1 MLTILQD
8 ETNKFLTGFVNLFA
22 DSAAIMLV
30 ICGLMAL
37 VWFFYEGVRRGWV
50 KPKGEE
56 WERDKVSRALK
67 VIIGLGIILGVI
79 TLLTGI
85 VTMVMNIRPS
95 LAYERLYGSHFDW
108 LTSISLLVMGVAM
121 FLKPLEDLPLAAL
134 IGLAVGAAAALLVAL
149 ILPQDFIATMNGFI
163 NMKWILFALFA
174 IVATIVGVAIKFWLS
189 SIEAISKFISWPPM
203 ALITA
208 AFCLVQGFMVW
219 IGGHTLIMIG

>member
-1 MLTILQD
+1 MILQNELLD
-8 ETNKFLTGFVNLFA
+8 TFVNWFA
-22 DSAAIMLV
+22 DSGAIMLV

-56 WERDKVSRALK
+56 WERDKVSRTLK

-95 LAYERLYGSHFDW
+95 LAYESKHGSQFDW
-108 LTSISLLVMGVAM
+108 LTSIALIVMGIAM

-134 IGLAVGAAAALLVAL
+134 IGLAAGAASALLVAL
-149 ILPQDFIATMNGFI
+149 ILPADFIEAANGYV
-163 NMKWILFALFA
+163 NMKWILFGLFA
-174 IVATIVGVAIKFWLS
+174 LVATIVGVAIKFWLS

-219 IGGHTLIMIG
+219 IAGEPLIMIGG